1 MHKEVVQLQE
11 LELVMQT
18 LKVVE
23 LLLEQ
28 ALVMLNHKEVLQ
40 PLLVLETLNLKE
52 VLQILLMLQV

>member
-1 MHKEVVQLQE
+1 MLMHKEVVQLQE

-28 ALVMLNHKEVLQ
+28 ALAMLNHKEVLQ
-40 PLLVLETLNLKE
+40 PLLV
-52 VLQILLMLQV
+52 